1 MKTIDLTPL
10 FQAIIAL
17 LAALI
22 TSRVIPYIKSR
33 TTRQQQENLQAAVK
47 IAVYAAEQIFGGGQG
62 AEKLRYV
69 RERLNEAGFDVD
81 GPLVAEA
88 IEKAV
93 REMNLNM
100 AMIDYGEE
108 DHGGHYD
115 DKPEEVAA
123 DGIPGIAEPIEELIE
138 PHEPPDDA
146 NG

>member
-69 RERLNEAGFDVD
+69 RERLIEAGFDVD

-93 REMNLNM
+93 REMNLHM
-100 AMIDYGEE
+100 AAIDYGVE
-108 DHGGHYD
+108 DGGSYD

-123 DGIPGIAEPIEELIE
+123 DGIPGITEPIEELIE

>member
-100 AMIDYGEE
+100 AAVDYGVE
-108 DHGGHYD
+108 DRGCYVNGTED
-115 DKPEEVAA
+115 VAA
-123 DGIPGIAEPIEELIE
+123 DGTPGIDEPIEELIE

>member
-108 DHGGHYD
+108 DNGGHYD

-123 DGIPGIAEPIEELIE
+123 DGIPGITEPIEELIE